1 MEMMLLKCY
10 TAIQLVP
17 AVLAAHGWIVVAWL
31 VLVLLFGRRVYCR
44 FVCPLGLAQSLVRG
58 FMGKRRI
65 CSRLDATVTKRG
77 AKGVAPYQLVVRL
90 VVLVAFLAVGLLG
103 LGWQWLDPYAIAS
116 RAVCLSLRGAAVVAP
131 YQDWVMVALGVV
143 PFVVILLLAV
153 LAGGRI
159 WCNWVCPVGTI
170 LSLVGIRPWKGDTVK
185 KCAGC
190 EKCKKCFEKVE
201 I

>member
-1 MEMMLLKCY
+1 LLKCY

-17 AVLAAHGWIVVAWL
+17 AVLAAHWLIVAVWL

-65 CSRLDATVTKRG
+65 CSRLDRVQVEKVGRG
-77 AKGVAPYQLVVRL
+77 GQWIRL
-90 VVLVAFLAVGLLG
+90 LVLVAFLVVGLLG

-143 PFVVILLLAV
+143 PFVIILLLAI

-170 LSLVGIRPWKGDTVK
+170 LSLVGVRPWKGDKVK

-190 EKCKKCFEKVE
+190 EKCRKCYGKVE
-201 I
+201 G